1 VSAYYIIL
9 KYLFL
14 NEYRKEFSAVVE
26 AVSDFFNTK
35 INYFYIHLLSF
46 LVKLINP
53 LILCL
58 VFSALGFPH
67 RLSFI
72 LWASIGFCF
81 VAAVVDGNNSSQRV
95 FLPEKNDILLHS
107 DLDDNIIH
115 YIIMAKELISYI
127 LSSLPLFVIPVYLIF
142 ASKSGFLSAFV
153 SVLLFFIS
161 CFSLFITGIYAKA
174 KKYQKFYSGIFKE
187 IVYIIRATLL
197 AFVFYVMMKF
207 ATGFVFKGLD
217 YFLQGYSFIDTLKNV
232 MAETLSTTFPLLTEK
247 INYFKSIYQTYIT
260 YVQRETIILTIITF
274 ISVTISIILFV
285 QNRSVRYRFKAL
297 NPEYGFKYRLLER
310 LVLIIR
316 KLTPSLD
323 EKAYLKKDLKMI
335 LRNHILVFEKPLL
348 QLILPSLPFIYGG
361 MLLAIYETDNI
372 NAIVIASFYTVMV
385 TIFEYG
391 RMLRYN
397 LPFIVLPNAEM
408 RNISLIKISNYGFL
422 KMLAQKVSIITKL
435 SIIPTV
441 IILLLNIFISIIYCQ
456 LYIWIYSALIVWAIF
471 ILAISGWFQLYGYCY
486 DTNYNYQSYAEMTK
500 HLKEIDFFGKFY
512 IIPKRM
518 LDLIYAIFLVMAL
531 YGFLEKMMLSIF
543 VVTNAF
549 FFVIIILVIVKTI
562 KKVVFPLPFSPKI
575 HTLSPL

>member
-1 VSAYYIIL
+1 MGSYYIIL
-9 KYLFL
+9 KYLFV

-81 VAAVVDGNNSSQRV
+81 VAAVVDGNNSAQRV

-107 DLDDNIIH
+107 ALDDNIIH

-142 ASKSGFLSAFV
+142 ASKSNFLSAFV
-153 SVLLFFIS
+153 AVLLFFVS
-161 CFSLFITGIYAKA
+161 CFSLFIIGIYAKA
-174 KKYQKFYSGIFKE
+174 KKYQKFHSGIFEE

-197 AFVFYVMMKF
+197 SFAFYVMVKF
-207 ATGFVFKGLD
+207 AIGFVFKGLD

-232 MAETLSTTFPLLTEK
+232 MAETLSTSFPLVTEK
-247 INYFKSIYQTYIT
+247 IDHFRNIYQIYVTYF
-260 YVQRETIILTIITF
+260 QRETIILTIMTLIF
-274 ISVTISIILFV
+274 AAISIVLFA
-285 QNRSVRYRFKAL
+285 QNRSVRYRFKPL
-297 NPEYGFKYRLLER
+297 NLEYGFKYRLLER
-310 LVLIIR
+310 LVLIMR
-316 KLTPSLD
+316 KLTPGID
-323 EKAYLKKDLKMI
+323 EKVYMKKDLKMI

-348 QLILPSLPFIYGG
+348 RLILPSSLFVYGG
-361 MLLAIYETDNI
+361 MLLAIYQTDNI

-441 IILLLNIFISIIYCQ
+441 IILLLNIFISIIHCQ
-456 LYIWIYSALIVWAIF
+456 LYIWLHLALIVWAIF
-471 ILAISGWFQLYGYCY
+471 ILSLSGWFQLYGYCY
-486 DTNYNYQSYAEMTK
+486 DINYNYQSYAEMTK
-500 HLKEIDFFGKFY
+500 LSKEIDFFGKFY
-512 IIPKRM
+512 IIPKRI
-518 LDLIYAIFLVMAL
+518 LDLIYAIFLVIAF
-531 YGFLEKMMLSIF
+531 YGFSGKMILSIF
-543 VVTNAF
+543 VVANLF

-562 KKVVFPLPFSPKI
+562 KKGEKYFYAKNI
-575 HTLSPL
+575 IQT